1 MLAAAP
7 AEAQTLDCSLATG
20 AVQEAI
26 CDSETLRSLNDEMT
40 RLYTLALNGSDMTEE
55 RAAELKNSQK
65 NWLTERGKCTTSSLD
80 LKVCIA
86 NADAMR
92 IHELRTAYAVHR
104 ASDDGVSI
112 GPVIYNCEG
121 VGAPVSAVFINTM
134 EHFVSISWGDRRM
147 VLPQVMSGSG
157 ARYQT
162 EFPGAGEATFW
173 DHGKEALF
181 APPGEDAVE
190 CTKATGN

>member
-40 RLYTLALNGSDMTEE
+40 RLYTLALNGSDMSEE

-65 NWLTERGKCTTSSLD
+65 NWLIERGKCTTSSLD

-92 IHELRTAYAVHR
+92 IHELRTAYAVSR

-134 EHFVSISWGDRRM
+134 EHLVSISWGDRRM

-181 APPGEDAVE
+181 APPGKDAVE